1 MNNAVFAAMDS
12 HLPTTPPRRPWL
24 RGLGWVAAIVACLA
38 VFAMYTVPDFMV
50 MVADKVWSCF

>member
-1 MNNAVFAAMDS
+1 MDS
-12 HLPTTPPRRPWL
+12 HHPTTPPRRPWL
-24 RGLGWVAAIVACLA
+24 RGLGWFAAIAACLA

>member
-1 MNNAVFAAMDS
+1 MQPAKTHSPAPAPGTRRGWLRALGWFAAVAVC
-12 HLPTTPPRRPWL
+12 
-24 RGLGWVAAIVACLA
+24 LG

>member
-1 MNNAVFAAMDS
+1 MDS

-24 RGLGWVAAIVACLA
+24 RGLGWFAAIVACLA
-38 VFAMYTVPDFMV
+38 VCAMYTVPDFMV

>member
-1 MNNAVFAAMDS
+1 MSYSVSTDMNS
-12 HLPTTPPRRPWL
+12 HHPTTSTRRAWL
-24 RGLGWVAAIVACLA
+24 RGLGWFAAIVACLA

>member
-1 MNNAVFAAMDS
+1 MSYPVSTDMNS
-12 HLPTTPPRRPWL
+12 HHPTTSTLRAGL
-24 RGLGWVAAIVACLA
+24 RGLGWFAAIVACLA

>member
-1 MNNAVFAAMDS
+1 MNPS
-12 HLPTTPPRRPWL
+12 QPTTPSPHAPRARRSWL
-24 RGLGWVAAIVACLA
+24 RALGWLAAVAVCLG

>member
-1 MNNAVFAAMDS
+1 MDS
-12 HLPTTPPRRPWL
+12 HPPTTPPRRLWL
-24 RGLGWVAAIVACLA
+24 RGLGWFAAIVACLA